1 MNRLVAAAT
10 AFAAST
16 AFGSIVAIRGNVEG
30 APLGVR
36 LPISV
41 PKGVALG
48 WGSGLSAP
56 WPMPVIALIAASR
69 AGGSESPVPA
79 RICAAVGASVI
90 VGTIIEPVTWSYTSL
105 LNHVVMIG
113 NLLSGG
119 ALIAASRSKLV
130 NSATWPLKF
139 PILRVSTPAPPA

>member
-1 MNRLVAAAT
+1 MKRLTAAAT

-41 PKGVALG
+41 PKGVAVG

-56 WPMPVIALIAASR
+56 WPMPVIALIAALRS
-69 AGGSESPVPA
+69 GGSESPVPA
-79 RICAAVGASVI
+79 RICGTVGASVI
-90 VGTIIEPVTWSYTSL
+90 LGTIIEPVTWSYTSL
-105 LNHVVMIG
+105 LNHIVMIG

-119 ALIAASRSKLV
+119 ALIAASRSKLI
-130 NSATWPLKF
+130 N
-139 PILRVSTPAPPA
+139 